1 VVSTIVGAIMAAGVV
16 FTAINTMSSAMAA
29 RTTEIAVLRALGFG
43 AGTVA
48 ISVLVEAVLLSLV
61 GALIG
66 AALTWLLF
74 NGNSLST
81 VGGPLGSQVRFNLL
95 IEPRVL
101 MTGIACACLIG
112 LLGGLIP
119 AIRAAR
125 LPVATALRPT

>member
-1 VVSTIVGAIMAAGVV
+1 V
-16 FTAINTMSSAMAA
+16 AA

-48 ISVLVEAVLLSLV
+48 VSVLVEAVLLALV

-74 NGNSLST
+74 NGESVST
-81 VGGPLGSQVRFNLL
+81 VGGQFGSRVRFSLL
-95 IEPRVL
+95 VEPRVV
-101 MTGIACACLIG
+101 MVGVAWACVIG
-112 LLGGLIP
+112 VLGGVIP